1 LSDPSVTIPHLID
14 VVIHFPTKTRW
25 SRSLRLIRSYP
36 VQ

>member
-1 LSDPSVTIPHLID
+1 VTIPHLID

-25 SRSLRLIRSYP
+25 SRTLRLVHSYP